1 MAIGSSRASYE
12 WLEHWAKAPDTESA
26 RTEWA
31 HHDVGVTQGGEV
43 VTFHQDNRTVL
54 VLSKDGDV
62 LRSWDSGLTA
72 AHGMVMVV
80 EGASEYAW
88 IADTGR
94 ARLAGQQYKATDT
107 GKRLSGRVVKTT
119 LDGKI
124 TAELQEP
131 GIPIYREGNYLPTSV
146 AVNEERHGGNGDIWV
161 ADGYGQSY
169 VHRYTKAGEYVGSIN
184 GEEGGGGRF
193 STPHGVYVDR
203 RRSEPELYI
212 ADRANHQV
220 QVYDLEGRF
229 KRAFGSDFLTSPSVF
244 AVDGDLLVVGE
255 LRARLAVLDGDDK
268 LVTYLGSNE
277 EVCDVPGW
285 PNNLDDGGK
294 IVPTSLI
301 QHGKF
306 NSPHGLA
313 ADSDGNLYVAEWL
326 IGGRMV
332 KLAKAG

>member
-1 MAIGSSRASYE
+1 MAIGSGRASYE
-12 WLEHWAKAPDTESA
+12 WLDHWAKVPDTESA

-54 VLSKDGDV
+54 VLGKDGDV

-94 ARLAGQQYKATDT
+94 TRPASQQYRATDT
-107 GKRLSGRVVKTT
+107 GQRLSGRVVKTT

-124 TAELQEP
+124 IAELQEP
-131 GIPIYREGNYLPTSV
+131 GIPIYREGDYLPTSV

-169 VHRYTKAGEYVGSIN
+169 VHRYTKAGEYVGGIT
-184 GEEGGGGRF
+184 GEEGRGGRF
-193 STPHGVYVDR
+193 STPHGVFVDR
-203 RRSEPELYI
+203 RRSEPELYV

-220 QVYDLEGRF
+220 QVYDLEGTF

-285 PNNLDDGGK
+285 PNNLNDGGE